1 MWGSAQSQKLFPF
14 YRSLTREDI
23 ITLKIITSLLLP
35 EHFNFIRNRII
46 GSNSWFF
53 HSFHESER
61 LLPEC
66 PSYFCHRFGL
76 RHRSLRFQITHVGG
90 GPVQSIQSSFPPI
103 SLASFTCI
111 NFTEA
116 EGDFRQYFLPVL
128 LLKTLKWCIYMQ
140 PDRQTDYEV
149 TAYSYRERFLF
160 PNIQLDRQR
169 FHDVQLH
176 TAFSRY
182 ATRDSVLT
190 IKGYKDLCANGI

>member
-1 MWGSAQSQKLFPF
+1 M
-14 YRSLTREDI
+14 
-23 ITLKIITSLLLP
+23 
-35 EHFNFIRNRII
+35 
-46 GSNSWFF
+46 
-53 HSFHESER
+53 
-61 LLPEC
+61 PEC

-90 GPVQSIQSSFPPI
+90 GPVQSILSSFPPI

-116 EGDFRQYFLPVL
+116 EGDFRQCFPPVL

-149 TAYSYRERFLF
+149 NTYSYRERFLF

-169 FHDVQLH
+169 FHDVQLQ

-182 ATRDSVLT
+182 ASRDSVMQLET
-190 IKGYKDLCANGI
+190 AFSRYKDTKIYAPMAFKCTQEFVLVTSHSYSALPNRQNITISHV